1 MRLLLDSHAFL
12 WFIGGNASLST
23 AARTAIEDNG
33 NEKYVSHATAWEVA
47 IKVSLS
53 KLKLQVG
60 YHELFPGALL
70 ANGFREL
77 AALNFQHFEEL
88 LNIPMHHRDPFD
100 RILIAQARVEGMSV
114 LSCDP
119 RLAAYEVPLI
129 W

>member
-12 WFIGGNASLST
+12 WFVGGNSSLSA
-23 AARTAIEDNG
+23 AARAAIEDSD

-77 AALNFQHFEEL
+77 ALHFQHFDEL
-88 LNIPMHHRDPFD
+88 LSLPVHHRDPFD
-100 RILIAQARVEGMSV
+100 RILVAQARVDGLSI
-114 LSCDP
+114 LSCDS
-119 RLAAYEVPLI
+119 RLAVYGVPLI